1 MDPYQLKFIFKNG
14 HELDWYPAVDK
25 KQSTKTY
32 KIIKRDCYYCT
43 ERKCILA
50 IIPLISLEGI
60 NIKHGAGIGQHDI
73 QRVEIEFNVKLLSP

>member
-14 HELDWYPAVDK
+14 HELDWYPTVDK

-43 ERKCILA
+43 KRKCILA
-50 IIPLISLEGI
+50 RIPLINLESI
-60 NIKHGAGIGQHDI
+60 NIKHGVGIGQHDI
-73 QRVEIEFNVKLLSP
+73 QKMEIEYGVKLLSP